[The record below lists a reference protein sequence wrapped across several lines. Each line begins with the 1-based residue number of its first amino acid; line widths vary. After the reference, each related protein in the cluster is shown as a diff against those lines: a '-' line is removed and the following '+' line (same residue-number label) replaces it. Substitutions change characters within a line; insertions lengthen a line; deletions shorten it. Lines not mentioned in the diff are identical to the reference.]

1 MEEFDKL
8 QTENQKAIE
17 DEDIESSL
25 EGNSSDNSSYCF
37 TQVGL
42 EDIKDEAFEGFRT
55 LMKMAFETNNNFGD
69 LMLSYKVLGSARENC
84 PGEAEISGRED
95 CFFVSSRVIS
105 RERELRN
112 LEFKVGYE
120 KKRQYGDDWY
130 IK

>member
-55 LMKMAFETNNNFGD
+55 LMKMANEWENKFGD
-69 LMLSYKVLGSARENC
+69 LMLSNKVLGSARKDGL
-84 PGEAEISGRED
+84 GEAEISRRED
-95 CFFVSSRVIS
+95 YSSGRQ
-105 RERELRN
+105 EL
-112 LEFKVGYE
+112 KAE
-120 KKRQYGDDWY
+120 KEN
-130 IK
+130 